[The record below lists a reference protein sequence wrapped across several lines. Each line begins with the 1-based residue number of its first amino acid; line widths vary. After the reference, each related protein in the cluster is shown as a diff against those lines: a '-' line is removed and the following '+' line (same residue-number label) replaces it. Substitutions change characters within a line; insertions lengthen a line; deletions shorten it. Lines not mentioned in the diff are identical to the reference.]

1 MPIGR
6 TADKNTFEYEGCI
19 AVIATL
25 SKKHRVVIAE
35 IATVILPG
43 GNGQPA
49 AKDIGIECEPIDRVL
64 KSRADLAGP
73 FIAILDNYNAL
84 AESFLLELTAAEFN
98 LLMTVLCAA
107 YVMDKRVR
115 NALNYPGQQAL
126 TLDRGGFG
134 AEELVIEMMH
144 QPKRFRPV

>member
-1 MPIGR
+1 
-6 TADKNTFEYEGCI
+6 
-19 AVIATL
+19 VIATL
-25 SKKHRVVIAE
+25 SEKHRAVIAE
-35 IATVILPG
+35 IAALILPG

-49 AKDIGIECEPIDRVL
+49 AKDIAIECEPIDRVL

-73 FIAILDNYNAL
+73 FIAILDNYDTL
-84 AESFLLELTAAEFN
+84 AESFLHELSNAEFN

-134 AEELVIEMMH
+134 AEELVMELMH
-144 QPKRFRPV
+144 QPKRFRPA